1 MQKPKDAGERKTSS
15 DVSQSSGGI
24 QIQKTRDIFISSV
37 PTVPADTYYVSATV
51 SQFIIDTGSPV
62 SLLSSEI
69 WKKLSLST
77 FQTLETWW
85 KLMAHLALTLH
96 EVNYIA
102 HFIVVDMTVEG
113 ILGIDFMKK
122 HHCDI
127 DISNKSL
134 FFLQEKISIP
144 LFRSVLYTWPR
155 QSSCR
160 DVVRKKYW
168 QSPMCLS
175 QRES

>member
-1 MQKPKDAGERKTSS
+1 
-15 DVSQSSGGI
+15 
-24 QIQKTRDIFISSV
+24 
-37 PTVPADTYYVSATV
+37 
-51 SQFIIDTGSPV
+51 
-62 SLLSSEI
+62 
-69 WKKLSLST
+69 
-77 FQTLETWW
+77 
-85 KLMAHLALTLH
+85 MAHLALTLH